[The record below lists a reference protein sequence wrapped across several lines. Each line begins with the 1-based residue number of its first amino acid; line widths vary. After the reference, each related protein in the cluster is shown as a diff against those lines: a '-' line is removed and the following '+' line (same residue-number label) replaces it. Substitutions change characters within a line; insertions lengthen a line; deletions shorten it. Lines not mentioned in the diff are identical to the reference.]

1 MENLSLSLFLCF
13 FPRFVSIC
21 RSLLAI
27 KCKDDEEGVEED
39 GSMFHVSFSFF
50 LFFQREFQIQGF
62 LSPVGLT
69 RNGNSVYRNALAALE
84 MQ

>member
-1 MENLSLSLFLCF
+1 MFFSQICLDLS
-13 FPRFVSIC
+13 V
-21 RSLLAI
+21 LAI
-27 KCKDDEEGVEED
+27 KYKGDEEGVEED

-50 LFFQREFQIQGF
+50 FFFNESSKYVQGF